1 VKVSS
6 SEHKGT
12 KMKKKGLI
20 QVYSGAGKGKSTA
33 AIGQAARAAGH
44 GFKVGFVSF
53 FKDPEA
59 FGYGEYKSLEK
70 LGVKTFLFARKH
82 PHFYKELNPDDVCR
96 ECSKG
101 LEFIKEL
108 FQDPSWDMLV
118 LDEINIAVRDGFLKE
133 EEVLSLLEAKPE
145 KLELV
150 LTGRGVTEKIVEKA
164 DLVSEVREVKHHYNQ
179 GIKSREGVEY

>member
-1 VKVSS
+1 
-6 SEHKGT
+6 
-12 KMKKKGLI
+12 MKKKGLI
-20 QVYSGAGKGKSTA
+20 QVYTGNGKGKSTA

-53 FKDPEA
+53 FKDPEV

-70 LGVKTFLFARKH
+70 LGVKTFLFAKKH
-82 PHFYKELNPDDVCR
+82 PHFYKELNPADVRR
-96 ECSKG
+96 ECSEG

-108 FQDPSWDMLV
+108 FRDPSWDMLV

-133 EEVLSLLEAKPE
+133 EDILALLETKPE

-150 LTGRGVTEKIVEKA
+150 LTGRGVGEKIVEKA
-164 DLVSEVREVKHHYNQ
+164 DLVSEVREVRHPYSH
-179 GIKSREGVEY
+179 GVKSREGIEY

>member
-1 VKVSS
+1 
-6 SEHKGT
+6 
-12 KMKKKGLI
+12 MKEKGLI
-20 QVYSGAGKGKSTA
+20 QVYTGDGKGKSTA

-44 GFKVGFVSF
+44 GLKVGFASF
-53 FKDPEA
+53 FKDPKA

-70 LGVKTFLFARKH
+70 LGVKTFLFAKKH
-82 PHFYKELNPDDVCR
+82 PHFYKELIPDDVCR
-96 ECSKG
+96 ECSEG

-133 EEVLSLLEAKPE
+133 EEVLDLLETKPE

-150 LTGRGVTEKIVEKA
+150 LTGRGATEKILEKA
-164 DLVSEVREVKHHYNQ
+164 DLVSEVREVKHPYSQ
-179 GIKSREGVEY
+179 GIKSREGIEY